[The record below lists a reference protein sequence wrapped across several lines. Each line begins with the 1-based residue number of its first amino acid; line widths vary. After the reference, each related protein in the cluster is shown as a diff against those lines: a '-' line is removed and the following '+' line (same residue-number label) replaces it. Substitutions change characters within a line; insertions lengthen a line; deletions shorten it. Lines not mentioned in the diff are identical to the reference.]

1 MLRPAL
7 TAKSTSFP
15 GREVDFVLRRSR
27 DIHAVECKMN
37 PDRFNP
43 EFLAVFRGLY
53 PQGRIY
59 LVCPRIQDPYERRFE
74 GLRLRVTGCRNFFP
88 DLEEGVG
95 IAN

>member
-7 TAKSTSFP
+7 IAKSTSFP
-15 GREVDFVLRRSR
+15 GREVDFVLRRGR

-53 PQGRIY
+53 PQGRNY
-59 LVCPRIQDPYERRFE
+59 LVCPGIEEPYDRRFDK
-74 GLRLRVTGCRNFFP
+74 LILRVTGCQGLLRELGDSFS
-88 DLEEGVG
+88 L
-95 IAN
+95 